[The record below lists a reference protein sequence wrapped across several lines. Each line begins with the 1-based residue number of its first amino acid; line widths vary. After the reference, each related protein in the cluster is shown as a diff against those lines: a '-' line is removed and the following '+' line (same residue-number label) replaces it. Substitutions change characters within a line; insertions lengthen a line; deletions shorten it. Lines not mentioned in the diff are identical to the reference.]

1 MTSESDVAKAD
12 RYRAG
17 LEPFLA
23 RAIAD
28 ARDVEVTGVAP
39 ISSVGNARRPWR
51 FDVAWGPGGERRHLR
66 CVMLVKVP
74 EGQLETELAPEFAA
88 LQVLHPC
95 GVPVPR
101 PLWLD
106 RAGDA
111 FGEPFFATE
120 WLPGVADL
128 ELMRRAPGDPQ
139 ARAVAL
145 GVADAAACLHTV
157 DWEAAGVD
165 FLPPVTAAGAAVAQL
180 DEWQEK
186 FARQRM
192 EPLPAMTY
200 AFDWLRD
207 RAPRAARVSIVH
219 GDFRFGNVLYDDD
232 RVTAVL
238 DWELVHLGDPLEDLA
253 WAYRTKWNM
262 AQLLPLDDFLDRY
275 TVAGGLTV
283 DAESFRWHRT
293 FVEVKHTVISLTA
306 ARSFADGRT
315 TWLRHADRASMA
327 APFLRRGYD
336 LMKPDVGAELPS

>member
-1 MTSESDVAKAD
+1 MTAESDRAKAD

-23 RAIAD
+23 GLIPNATN
-28 ARDVEVTGVAP
+28 VEVSGVTP

-51 FDVAWGPGGERRHLR
+51 FDVEWRAGGDRERLR

-74 EGQLETELAPEFAA
+74 EGQLETELASEFAA
-88 LQVLHPC
+88 LQVLHPR

-106 RAGDA
+106 SVGDA
-111 FGEPFFATE
+111 FGEAFFATE

-128 ELMRRAPGDPQ
+128 ELMRRPPGDPQ

-157 DWEAAGVD
+157 DWEGAGVG
-165 FLPPVTAAGAAVAQL
+165 FLPRVTAEGAAVAQL
-180 DEWQEK
+180 DEWEEK
-186 FARQRM
+186 FARQRL
-192 EPLPAMTY
+192 EPLPALAY

-207 RAPRAARVSIVH
+207 RAPRAARVSMVH
-219 GDFRFGNVLYDDD
+219 GDFRFGNVLYDHD

-253 WAYRTKWNM
+253 WSYRTKWNM

-275 TVAGGLTV
+275 TAASGLAV
-283 DAESFRWHRT
+283 DAECFRWYRM

-315 TWLRHADRASMA
+315 TWLRHADRASMTT
-327 APFLRRGYD
+327 PFLRRCYD
-336 LMKPDVGAELPS
+336 LMQSAVGAELTP